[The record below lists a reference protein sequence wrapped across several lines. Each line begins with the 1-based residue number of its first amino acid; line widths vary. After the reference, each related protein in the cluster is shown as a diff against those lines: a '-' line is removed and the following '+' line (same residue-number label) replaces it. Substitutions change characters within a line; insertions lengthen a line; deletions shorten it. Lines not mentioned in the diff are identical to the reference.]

1 MIPSKKRL
9 WLCRVLLILNLLFI
23 WGNSMLPGELSGA
36 FSDWVKE
43 LLLQFLPVGSME
55 RPESGG
61 LLRKLAHFT
70 EFMSLG
76 LLLSWLFAMGRRNW
90 TMALIWGATA
100 ACIDETIQIFVPQR
114 GPSLRDV
121 GIDTLGV
128 ITGIILLHLGY
139 LLWKRKQFKQ
149 YGGNTQ

>member
-1 MIPSKKRL
+1 MIPAEQRIR
-9 WLCRVLLILNLLFI
+9 LCRVLLILNLLFI

-43 LLLQFLPVGSME
+43 LLMRFLPVGSME
-55 RPESGG
+55 QPESGG
-61 LLRKLAHFT
+61 LLRKMAHFT

-76 LLLSWLFAMGRRNW
+76 LLLAWLLVMRRRSGG
-90 TMALIWGATA
+90 MALIWGATA

-128 ITGIILLHLGY
+128 ITGIILLRLGY
-139 LLWKRKQFKQ
+139 LLWKRKQIKQ
-149 YGGNTQ
+149 YGGNSQ